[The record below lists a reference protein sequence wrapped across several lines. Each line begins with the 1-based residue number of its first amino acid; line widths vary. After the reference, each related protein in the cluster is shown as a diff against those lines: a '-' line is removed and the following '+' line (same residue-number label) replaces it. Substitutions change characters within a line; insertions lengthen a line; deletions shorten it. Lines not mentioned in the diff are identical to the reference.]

1 MLMLIPFV
9 VSMPVERFLACRGR
23 VVVARPSSCPACTDP
38 RVTFAGWWT
47 RLTRRGPV
55 DIHRVVCAGCGATH
69 SLWPDVLVAGC
80 GDLADTVGAVLE
92 DAASGAGHRPVA
104 VRAGLAASTVR
115 GWLRRFERTA
125 VRTAGYF
132 IALRSAAA
140 PGAYV
145 KLPSRPAAAAVA
157 AVITAA
163 AAISSLGVEPV
174 PAWRLAVVHTGGRLL
189 G

>member
-23 VVVARPSSCPACTDP
+23 VAVARPSSCPACAHP

-55 DIHRVVCAGCGATH
+55 DIHRVVCSGCGATH

-104 VRAGLAASTVR
+104 ARAGLAPSTVR
-115 GWLRRFERTA
+115 GWLRRFDRAATRTA
-125 VRTAGYF
+125 RYF
-132 IALRSAAA
+132 LALRAAA
-140 PGAYV
+140 CPGLDV
-145 KLPSRPAAAAVA
+145 QLPRRPAAAAVA
-157 AVITAA
+157 AVTAAA
-163 AAISSLGVEPV
+163 AAISWFDGEPV
-174 PAWRLAVVHTGGRLL
+174 AAWRLAVVHTDGRLL

>member
-1 MLMLIPFV
+1 MLIPFV

-23 VVVARPSSCPACTDP
+23 VAVARPSSCPACANP

-47 RLTRRGPV
+47 RLTRSGPV
-55 DIHRVVCAGCGATH
+55 DIHRVACGGCGETH

-92 DAASGAGHRPVA
+92 DAATGAGHRPVA
-104 VRAGLAASTVR
+104 ARAGLAASTVR
-115 GWLRRFERTA
+115 GWLRRFDRVARRTA
-125 VRTAGYF
+125 LRF
-132 IALRSAAA
+132 IALTAAA
-140 PGAYV
+140 CAGLDV
-145 KLPSRPAAAAVA
+145 RLPRRPAAAAVM

-163 AAISSLGVEPV
+163 AAVSWYDGEPV
-174 PAWRLAVVHTGGRLL
+174 AAWRLAVVHTGGRLL